1 MPSDDVSV
9 LPGHGRTVCVTG
21 ANGHLRAL
29 DGAKER
35 QVLAKAD
42 LLDVQS
48 LRAAIHGCDGA
59 FHMASPVTDYPE
71 QVIEPAITGT
81 RNVIDAAVRRV
92 VLTSSVGAVY
102 MNPNRGL
109 DESCWSDLRHR
120 KNTKVITIIIV
131 NHQCLNLDSRLN
143 HVNHESSITK
153 VRRRQGRRR
162 GSRKGGRGEG
172 CQGALRMRREHAAT
186 GGGRPSEYSP
196 SSSRST
202 PSPQSIPYL
211 FVS

>member
-1 MPSDDVSV
+1 CQVTTFPSS
-9 LPGHGRTVCVTG
+9 LATARPCASPAPMATYGLLMEPRSGRCSPKRTC
-21 ANGHLRAL
+21 LMCRACAL
-29 DGAKER
+29 
-35 QVLAKAD
+35 
-42 LLDVQS
+42 QS
-48 LRAAIHGCDGA
+48 MGV
-59 FHMASPVTDYPE
+59 FHMASPVTDDPE
-71 QVIEPAITGT
+71 QVIEQTITGT

-131 NHQCLNLDSRLN
+131 NHRCLNLDSRLN

-162 GSRKGGRGEG
+162 RSRKGGRGEG
-172 CQGALRMRREHAAT
+172 CQGALHMRREHAAT

-211 FVS
+211 FIS